1 MPSVRYGQLAGFTFA
16 LQNGLFLWFGQWNLR
31 ERVGRVGG
39 CGVGKA
45 GGQGGCGVGCVL
57 VDDDVHPLHEPTRKG
72 GALLVAVEQEL
83 LEVAP
88 VVISEHLRKQ
98 VSTCLLT
105 HVLTHCP
112 LTCCKHL
119 RGWHL
124 VLEEH
129 LEEEEMH
136 LGPSGVRVRVGVG
149 VGVGGR
155 ARLRERLGTVEL
167 AHEDEE
173 ATRGDGEK
181 ATRGG
186 ALLVGAVLLGL
197 WLAVM
202 VIDLGLG
209 HARELELPGARLSQ
223 LRRLPT
229 EAALACGRKRRV
241 DRWGRLWRGRCGD
254 GEGGGHQR
262 AHVLLCG
269 RPRAFGRRPLRPGL
283 RLPLD
288 LLPVVVEGALL
299 DAAGALPRVG
309 DRVVASPL
317 DLVLQLLSPG

>member
-1 MPSVRYGQLAGFTFA
+1 M
-16 LQNGLFLWFGQWNLR
+16 
-31 ERVGRVGG
+31 
-39 CGVGKA
+39 GKA

-88 VVISEHLRKQ
+88 IVISEHLRKQ
-98 VSTCLLT
+98 VHYLRTTYLLQYLRT
-105 HVLTHCP
+105 TYALLTHCP
-112 LTCCKHL
+112 LTCCRHL
-119 RGWHL
+119 WGWHL

-136 LGPSGVRVRVGVG
+136 LGPSGVRVRVRVG

-173 ATRGDGEK
+173 ATRGDGKK

-202 VIDLGLG
+202 VIDLGLR

-254 GEGGGHQR
+254 GEGGGYQR

-309 DRVVASPL
+309 ARVVASPL